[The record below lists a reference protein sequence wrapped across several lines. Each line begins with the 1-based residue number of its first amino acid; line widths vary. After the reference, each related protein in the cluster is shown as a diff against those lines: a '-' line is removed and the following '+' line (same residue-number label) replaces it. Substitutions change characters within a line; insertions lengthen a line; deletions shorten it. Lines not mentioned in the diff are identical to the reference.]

1 MASPK
6 SLLLS
11 ISDRMNQPC
20 ETHVCVLDDIALLKI
35 SKHKALFSHG
45 IDLYSD
51 PRHFLKLP

>member
-11 ISDRMNQPC
+11 IPDRMND
-20 ETHVCVLDDIALLKI
+20 THVCLLDDIALLKV
-35 SKHKALFSHG
+35 SKHKALFSRG